1 MSEDTSDASVVQAW
15 KNREEQALGRLTR
28 DLNWYVRWSSY
39 NRWLARSL
47 AMIVLICAV
56 LAPVTV
62 ASTGE
67 AGIRVFGISA
77 ERVSQ
82 LALMVTLVLAFAEGL
97 RRTYRFDQ
105 RYATCLN
112 ARDELG
118 VIHENYLDSQVGK
131 QIGGDEWINNLTALR
146 KRMHE
151 LLRKDNEEFMQII
164 KGEATK

>member
-1 MSEDTSDASVVQAW
+1 MSEDTTNMVRDWSD
-15 KNREEQALGRLTR
+15 REKQALGRLNR
-28 DLNWYVRWSSY
+28 DLSWYVRWAGY
-39 NRWLARSL
+39 NRWFARCL

-77 ERVSQ
+77 DRVSQ
-82 LALMVTLVLAFAEGL
+82 LALIVTLVLAFAEGL

-118 VIHENYLDSQVGK
+118 IILETYLDSQVGK
-131 QIGGDEWINNLTALR
+131 EVGGEEWVKNLTGLR
-146 KRMHE
+146 QKMYD
-151 LLRKDNEEFMQII
+151 LLRKDNAEFMQII
-164 KGEATK
+164 KGDATR